1 MSNKNKRNYVVSWSV
16 TKCYRIE
23 VEAEDEQEA
32 RQEAL
37 DADPY
42 HDWIEVHD
50 IDVDEVQGSEVS
62 E

>member
-1 MSNKNKRNYVVSWSV
+1 MSKKSYMVSWSV
-16 TKCYRIE
+16 TKYYYVE

-37 DADPY
+37 DADPH
-42 HDWIEVHD
+42 HDWVEIHD
-50 IDVDEVQGSEVS
+50 IEVDEVQGSEVAC

>member
-1 MSNKNKRNYVVSWSV
+1 MSKKSYMVSWSV
-16 TKCYRIE
+16 TKYYYVE

-37 DADPY
+37 DADPH
-42 HDWIEVHD
+42 HDWVEVHD
-50 IDVDEVQGSEVS
+50 IEVDEVQGSEVAC